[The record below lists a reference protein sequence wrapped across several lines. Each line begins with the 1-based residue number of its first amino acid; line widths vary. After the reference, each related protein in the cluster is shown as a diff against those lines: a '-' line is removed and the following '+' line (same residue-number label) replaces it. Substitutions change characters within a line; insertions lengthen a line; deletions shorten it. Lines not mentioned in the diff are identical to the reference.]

1 MAGRRGVVTVT
12 GERAALAGLW
22 SVPGIGEQS
31 IAYLRNEVGLEQ
43 IAAAPPLQWLSS
55 TRLKRKQK
63 LSLEGPTLVERSEAL
78 LESARRTGAK
88 VAFFDDPEFPATLRE
103 VRAHPPLLFFQGVG
117 EVPGKRRVAMV
128 GTRHADN
135 NFRGTSEQ
143 LAESI
148 ALQGIGVI
156 SGAAMGIDTE
166 CHRGALLAGG
176 ETWAVLGSSLDQIDP
191 HPRKVTDY
199 LLTHGGTVWSDY
211 PPGVRAEKSHFVR
224 RNRLIAWMA
233 DVTLVTRGGLA
244 SGALYTVDKALEWRR
259 PVLAVPG
266 EITVEQAMGTN
277 ALIRDGWARP
287 CLAARDVLVAL
298 GLQAAVLL
306 KHPIK
311 YDPKAPVSK
320 KAQQALFA
328 LGKLE
333 LDFDLWLERSGL
345 GASAL
350 MSCFVEL
357 ELSGRVV
364 ECPGKTYVA
373 RV

>member
-1 MAGRRGVVTVT
+1 MVTV
-12 GERAALAGLW
+12 ERAALAGLW
-22 SVPGIGEQS
+22 SVPGIGEHS
-31 IAYLRNEVGLEQ
+31 IAYLKNQVGLEA
-43 IAAAPPLQWLSS
+43 IAKAPPLQWLSS
-55 TRLKRKQK
+55 TRLKRHQK
-63 LSLEGPTLVERSEAL
+63 LALEGPTLWERSEGLHEA
-78 LESARRTGAK
+78 ARRTGARI
-88 VAFFDDPEFPATLRE
+88 AFADAPEFPSTLRE

-143 LAESI
+143 LAESL

-156 SGAAMGIDTE
+156 SGAAMGIDSE
-166 CHRGALLAGG
+166 CHKGALLAGG

-191 HPRKVTDY
+191 HPRKVADY

-211 PPGVRAEKSHFVR
+211 PPGVRAEKQHFVR

-233 DVTLVTRGGLA
+233 DVTLITRGGLS
-244 SGALYTVDKALEWRR
+244 SGALHTVDRAREWGR
-259 PVLAVPG
+259 PILAVPG

-277 ALIRDGWARP
+277 ALIRDGWAQP

-298 GLQAAVLL
+298 GLQAPALL

-311 YDPKAPVSK
+311 YDPKAPISEKAK
-320 KAQQALFA
+320 KALLA

-333 LDFDLWLERSGL
+333 LDFDQWLSRCELS
-345 GASAL
+345 ASAL